1 MKRIDILGAGPA
13 GLAAAHF
20 AKKNN
25 IPFQLYESESKI
37 GGNCKTFEFDGCKYD
52 TGAHRFHNKNNIAT
66 QAVKDLIGDD
76 LISVVAPSKIYWQ
89 EKMINFPLD
98 PVSIIKNFKT
108 STIFKI
114 IIENLLNIFK
124 RSLSI
129 NSFRDSAYRKYG
141 KTISEIFLISYTEKL
156 WGTSSDL
163 LDHKVSGDRLKNL
176 NLLSVFKSLI
186 NPSKQNTK
194 HYEGEFLYPK
204 YGYGQIFEVI
214 GNKIKDHIFC
224 DSAIE
229 KIYHKNGLIKELV
242 LSGNKKIKTDN
253 ILSTLP
259 IDYFSKCLD
268 PLPPNEIIDYAKS
281 LSFRNLRLAIFTL
294 GINRFSKNA
303 SIYFPEKNLPFTRIY
318 EPKNRSIHM
327 APKNKTCIV
336 VEVPYDKDDIYHTA
350 REDNFLDQIKS
361 LLIKHNII
369 NKSYFINST
378 SLIMPNAYPVL
389 TTSSQKKLEKINAY
403 FDTFNNLKFIGRN
416 AQFKYLH
423 THHLFKIAHNTI
435 NKFKNNKK

>member
-1 MKRIDILGAGPA
+1 MCI
-13 GLAAAHF
+13 
-20 AKKNN
+20 
-25 IPFQLYESESKI
+25 
-37 GGNCKTFEFDGCKYD
+37 
-52 TGAHRFHNKNNIAT
+52 
-66 QAVKDLIGDD
+66 
-76 LISVVAPSKIYWQ
+76 
-89 EKMINFPLD
+89 
-98 PVSIIKNFKT
+98 
-108 STIFKI
+108 
-114 IIENLLNIFK
+114 
-124 RSLSI
+124 
-129 NSFRDSAYRKYG
+129 RDS
-141 KTISEIFLISYTEKL
+141 
-156 WGTSSDL
+156 
-163 LDHKVSGDRLKNL
+163 
-176 NLLSVFKSLI
+176 LLSVFKSLI
-186 NPSKQNTK
+186 YSSTQNTK

-214 GNKIKDHIFC
+214 GNDIKDYTLC
-224 DSAIE
+224 KSAIE

-242 LSGNKKIKTDN
+242 LSGNKKIKPDN

-294 GINRFSKNA
+294 SINRFSKNA

-318 EPKNRSIHM
+318 EPKNRSSVM

-336 VEVPYDKDDIYHTA
+336 VEVPYDKDDMYHTA
-350 REDNFLDQIKS
+350 KEDNFLDQIKS

-423 THHLFKIAHNTI
+423 THHLFKIAHSAI